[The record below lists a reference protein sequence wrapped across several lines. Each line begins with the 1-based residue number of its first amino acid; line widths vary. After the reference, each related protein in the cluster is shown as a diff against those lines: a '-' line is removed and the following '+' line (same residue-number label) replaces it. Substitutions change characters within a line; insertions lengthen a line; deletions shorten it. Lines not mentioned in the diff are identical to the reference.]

1 LRRDFPD
8 PRAVAPRRSPDRVL
22 TLLDSIL
29 RAETPA
35 QGLGL
40 LAGAAADA
48 AGSRRALVLVE
59 RRGTLRAEA
68 GPGWSEEEAR
78 AAEVMAEDARSA
90 AAAAFRSGEV
100 RTGAG
105 AGCPPGEPACAAVPV
120 PGPDGVAFGVLLLD
134 AGSPA
139 AIRRAAALAERT
151 GPAIAR
157 LVELEALRRTADQAG
172 RQRELLNTLLNG
184 LPDPLLV
191 IDAHG
196 AILMENRRAAALF
209 DRQGGAGEERA
220 RAVDLNNLLFSS
232 FLGRAAES
240 GWAGPRD
247 LALVEPD
254 SGAADLVFDVLSA
267 PLPPHLAGD
276 GARLAALRDVTA
288 LKRASTELEHQFR
301 RVRQSEGRARRER
314 DRLNLILENVG
325 DPILVSDG
333 DGAVLLVNRQGERLF
348 ASAAGAGEPS
358 PPEQRA
364 AANEAEVLAFA
375 SELAASAE
383 MARSAELM
391 LADPAT
397 GAPLPVE
404 VVAGRIVDE
413 QGGTAAVVSIL
424 HDRTRVVENLRLAA
438 ELAGLNEGL
447 EERVRAAT
455 EELEERNRRLEWQSR
470 ELERASRLKSE
481 FLASM
486 SHELRTPINALLGYA
501 SLMRDRIYGD
511 LTPRQDESLAR
522 MHAASR
528 HLLELVNDV
537 LDLAKIEAGKMP
549 VHVERFELDEL
560 LRELSETVEP
570 MVRAKGLLFRVQ
582 VDGEL
587 PALESD
593 LTKVK
598 QVLLNLLSNAVKF
611 THVGEVAMEV
621 SAVRGGVEVRVSDT
635 GIGIPPADLEHIFD
649 DFRQVDQS
657 STREYGGTGLGLS
670 IVKKLLALLGG
681 SVRVRSTVGQG
692 SVFTVKL
699 PRRSRPRPAED
710 GPEGG

>member
-1 LRRDFPD
+1 
-8 PRAVAPRRSPDRVL
+8 VAPRRSHDPAL
-22 TLLDSIL
+22 ALLDRIL
-29 RAETPA
+29 RTEGPA
-35 QGLGL
+35 RALAL
-40 LAGAAADA
+40 LAEAAREA
-48 AGSRRALVLVE
+48 AGSPRALVLLE

-68 GPGWSEEEAR
+68 GPGWNEADAR
-78 AAEVMAEDARSA
+78 AAEVMAEDPRSA
-90 AAAAFRSGEV
+90 AAAAFRTGEA
-100 RTGAG
+100 RLGAG
-105 AGCPPGEPACAAVPV
+105 PDCPPGEPACAAVPI
-120 PGPDGVAFGVLLLD
+120 PGLDGAPFGVLLLESA
-134 AGSPA
+134 AGPA
-139 AIRRAAALAERT
+139 VRAAAALAERA

-157 LVELEALRRTADQAG
+157 LAETESLRRAADRSG
-172 RQRELLNTLLNG
+172 RQRELLNTLLDG

-191 IDAHG
+191 IDSHG
-196 AILMENRRAAALF
+196 GILMENRRAAALF
-209 DRQGGAGEERA
+209 DRRDGDGEDRRRA
-220 RAVDLNNLLFSS
+220 ADLNNLLFSS
-232 FLGRAAES
+232 YLGRAAEA
-240 GWAGPRD
+240 GWAGPRE
-247 LALVEPD
+247 LNLLEPE
-254 SGAADLVFDVLSA
+254 SGADLVFDVVSA

-301 RVRQSEGRARRER
+301 RARQSEVRARRER
-314 DRLNLILENVG
+314 DRLNLVLENVG

-348 ASAAGAGEPS
+348 LHGAELPDES
-358 PPEQRA
+358 PVRQRA
-364 AANEAEVLAFA
+364 AANEAEVL
-375 SELAASAE
+375 ELAGELAESADA
-383 MARSAELM
+383 ARSAERV

-397 GAPLPVE
+397 GAELPVE
-404 VVAGRIVDE
+404 VVSGRIVDE

-424 HDRTRVVENLRLAA
+424 HDRTRVLENQRLAA
-438 ELAGLNEGL
+438 ELARMNEGL

-501 SLMRDRIYGD
+501 SLMRDRIYGE

-549 VHVERFELDEL
+549 VHVERFDLAGL
-560 LRELSETVEP
+560 LRELSETVDP
-570 MVRAKGLLFRVQ
+570 LVRSKGLLYRVQ
-582 VDGEL
+582 VEDTL
-587 PALESD
+587 PVLESD
-593 LTKVK
+593 RTKVK
-598 QVLLNLLSNAVKF
+598 QILLNLLSNAVKF

-621 SAVRGGVEVRVSDT
+621 SPVRGGVEVRVADT
-635 GIGIPPADLEHIFD
+635 GIGIPPAELEHIFD

-670 IVKKLLALLGG
+670 IVRKLLALLGG
-681 SVRVRSTVGQG
+681 SVRVRSKVGEG

-699 PRRSRPRPAED
+699 PRRSRPHAVEGAAAE
-710 GPEGG
+710 G